1 MRSPSLTLSHGTLS
15 PTLTDTDKSARV
27 RKRSTEAGANSS
39 KLRTRNLVHDG
50 RLSTLVAGVEER
62 AAAMRPESRR
72 KTHGEVMSASAR
84 LRRQLQNRARA
95 TRAGSP
101 SDPQHY
107 WCSEAD
113 LHRSRPEKEMI
124 SSTASEARDAL
135 LAIIHLQGGRD
146 LSRCTMRSRG
156 CALWALAT
164 GGSLTSQFF

>member
-27 RKRSTEAGANSS
+27 LKRSTEAGANSS
-39 KLRTRNLVHDG
+39 KLRTRNIVHDG

-95 TRAGSP
+95 RAGSP
-101 SDPQHY
+101 SDPRHF
-107 WCSEAD
+107 WCSKAD
-113 LHRSRPEKEMI
+113 LNAPDPDRNNHLP
-124 SSTASEARDAL
+124 TGGEAREAL
-135 LAIIHLQGGRD
+135 LSIIHLQGGRD
-146 LSRCTMRSRG
+146 LSRCTINRG
-156 CALWALAT
+156 LRRTRKKC
-164 GGSLTSQFF
+164 

>member
-95 TRAGSP
+95 GAASPRTLGTSGAQRQTSTRQIQTGTIICRPPA
-101 SDPQHY
+101 
-107 WCSEAD
+107 
-113 LHRSRPEKEMI
+113 RPERPCWPSFTCRAAAI
-124 SSTASEARDAL
+124 SAGV
-135 LAIIHLQGGRD
+135 Q
-146 LSRCTMRSRG
+146 
-156 CALWALAT
+156 
-164 GGSLTSQFF
+164 